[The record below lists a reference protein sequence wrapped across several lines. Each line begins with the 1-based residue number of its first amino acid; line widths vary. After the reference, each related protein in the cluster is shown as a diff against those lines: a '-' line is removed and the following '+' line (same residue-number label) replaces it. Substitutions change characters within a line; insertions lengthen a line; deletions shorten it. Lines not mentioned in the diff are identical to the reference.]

1 MFKMSQVNESFRG
14 LCTFAPFR
22 HTGCCFFLL
31 DICFLYKKSAKP
43 KEAGKRTA
51 WYRTRAPF

>member
-1 MFKMSQVNESFRG
+1 MSQVNESFRG